1 MRRAV
6 LACLLA
12 LGAVAVDS
20 TAGEAAMWL
29 RIEVQSAPTAG
40 EPAAVTVT
48 TGYLTE
54 PLCGDDPRA
63 VLIPNGV
70 WYTSDS
76 RAPDGRGDPAFQLVA
91 YPAGRP
97 DRAIPIALAKRGAE
111 SPYWDGRVTFPEGG
125 RWTLRMA
132 FPHWGFPESETERCA
147 GARIDVDVAASPFD
161 VATQHEAALV
171 GGDLFIIP

>member
-1 MRRAV
+1 MRRTV

-54 PLCGDDPRA
+54 PLCGDDLRA

-76 RAPDGRGDPAFQLVA
+76 RAP
-91 YPAGRP
+91 RP